1 MNSDRNPKA
10 YIIAGPNGAGK
21 TTFATN
27 FLPRYAEC
35 MEFVNADLIASA
47 LSPFVPDRAAFRA
60 GRLMLEQIHLLAD
73 RGIDFGFETTLAGK
87 GYVRLLNDLKDR
99 GYRIH
104 LFYLW
109 IHSIDIALARIAGR
123 VKMGGHNVPENV
135 VRRRYYRGSSN
146 FAKLYRSLTDFWAI
160 YDNSTNVPTLIAYN
174 EYDKLE
180 IIDHEIFNRI
190 SNEVEK

>member
-1 MNSDRNPKA
+1 MNSDRNPKV

-21 TTFATN
+21 TTFATK
-27 FLPRYAEC
+27 FLPKYVEC

-87 GYVRLLNDLKDR
+87 GYVRLLKDLKER

-109 IHSIDIALARIAGR
+109 VKSIDVALERIAGR
-123 VKMGGHNVPENV
+123 IKMGGHNVPEDV
-135 VRRRYYRGSSN
+135 VRRRYHKGMSN
-146 FAKLYRSLTDFWAI
+146 YSKLYMPLTDFWAV
-160 YDNSTNVPTLIAYN
+160 YDNSTNAPNLIAYK

-190 SNEVEK
+190 SKEMEK

>member
-1 MNSDRNPKA
+1 MNSDRTPKV

-73 RGIDFGFETTLAGK
+73 RGFDFGFETTLAGK

-109 IHSIDIALARIAGR
+109 IHSIDIALERIAGR

-180 IIDHEIFNRI
+180 IIDHEIFNGI
-190 SNEVEK
+190 SKEVEK

>member
-1 MNSDRNPKA
+1 MNNNREPKV

-21 TTFATN
+21 TTFATK
-27 FLPRYAEC
+27 FLPRYVEC
-35 MEFVNADLIASA
+35 TEFVNADLIASA

-60 GRLMLEQIHLLAD
+60 GRLMLDQIHLLAN

-87 GYVRLLNDLKDR
+87 GYVRLLHNLKSR
-99 GYRIH
+99 GYSIH

-109 IHSIDIALARIAGR
+109 VHGIEIALERIAVR

-146 FAKLYRSLTDFWAI
+146 FANLYRSLTDFWVILLAMRTKFSFI
-160 YDNSTNVPTLIAYN
+160 
-174 EYDKLE
+174 
-180 IIDHEIFNRI
+180 RMR
-190 SNEVEK
+190 

>member
-1 MNSDRNPKA
+1 MNSDKHPKA

-21 TTFATN
+21 TTFATK

-47 LSPFVPDRAAFRA
+47 LSPFAPDRAAFRA
-60 GRLMLEQIHLLAD
+60 GRLMLDQIHLLAD
-73 RGIDFGFETTLAGK
+73 RGLDFGFETTLAGK
-87 GYVRLLNDLKDR
+87 GYVRLLDDLKDR
-99 GYRIH
+99 GNSIP

-109 IHSIDIALARIAGR
+109 ICSIDIALERIAGR
-123 VKMGGHNVPENV
+123 VKMGGHNVPEDV
-135 VRRRYYRGSSN
+135 VRRRYHKGMSN
-146 FAKLYRSLTDFWAI
+146 YSKLYMPLTDFWAI
-160 YDNSTNVPTLIAYN
+160 YDNSTNAPNLIAYK

-190 SNEVEK
+190 SKEMEK

>member
-1 MNSDRNPKA
+1 MNSDKHPKA

-35 MEFVNADLIASA
+35 MEFVNADLIAGA
-47 LSPFVPDRAAFRA
+47 LSPFAPDRAAFRA

-87 GYVRLLNDLKDR
+87 GYVRLLDDLKGR
-99 GYRIH
+99 GYSIH

-109 IHSIDIALARIAGR
+109 IHSIDIALQRIAGR
-123 VKMGGHNVPENV
+123 VKMGGHNVPEDV
-135 VRRRYYRGSSN
+135 VRRRHHKGMSN

-160 YDNSTNVPTLIAYN
+160 YDNSTNAPTLIAYE
-174 EYDKLE
+174 EYNKLE
-180 IIDHEIFNRI
+180 IIDHEKFNRI
-190 SNEVEK
+190 SKEMEK